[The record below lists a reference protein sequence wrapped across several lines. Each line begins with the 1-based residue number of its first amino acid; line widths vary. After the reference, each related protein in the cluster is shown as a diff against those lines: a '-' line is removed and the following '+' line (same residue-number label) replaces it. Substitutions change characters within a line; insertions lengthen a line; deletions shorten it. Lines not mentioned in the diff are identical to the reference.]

1 MLKEDILIWDRFLA
15 QNAGLFQR
23 VYYDVRLGGILE
35 VPLEAANAM
44 QRMYYNVTA
53 KRIDA
58 LAELEKEIWIIE
70 VTAKPGLRAVGQ
82 LQTYMALWWQDPKIP
97 KPAVGML
104 LAQAIDSDL
113 QRALEFYGMR
123 TRLIG

>member
-1 MLKEDILIWDRFLA
+1 MLKEDILIWDRFLD

-23 VYYDVRLGGILE
+23 VYYDVRLGGVCE
-35 VPLEAANAM
+35 VPLEKADKM
-44 QRMYYNVTA
+44 QRMFYDVTA

-123 TRLIG
+123 TRLVG